1 LPPEDTFAGGPA
13 TASGPFFLE
22 HGNEQMDSDHFEAA
36 TAAAPPAS
44 DPTRG
49 ASGPESLEQVRD
61 ILFGGQMRMV
71 ESRFHN
77 LEERIL
83 QEHRTLRADFGRQ
96 LGELNAALKAELEAQ
111 EQRLAAERARR
122 AEELQALGH
131 EIREALQSLERR
143 HQSLEQAAG
152 LADADLRDQVLKLS
166 AATAAELARVSDRLT
181 TELDRSVRRL
191 DGEKLDTSLLASLL
205 GEVSTRLGGNG
216 RSHP

>member
-1 LPPEDTFAGGPA
+1 
-13 TASGPFFLE
+13 
-22 HGNEQMDSDHFEAA
+22 MDSSDHFEAA
-36 TAAAPPAS
+36 TAAGPAAS
-44 DPTRG
+44 EPAHT

-77 LEERIL
+77 LEERLL

-96 LGELNAALKAELEAQ
+96 LGELNAALKAELEAH
-111 EQRLAAERARR
+111 EQRLAAERSRR

-131 EIREALQSLERR
+131 EIREAFQSLERR